1 MLEVGDLVYV
11 SLRCNGAVVAIVGWG
26 VELADDEIVIG
37 TLAEVVASLTQ
48 KLLSKCGSV
57 AFVRVPV
64 LAVPRKSLKIGK
76 ALG

>member
-11 SLRCNGAVVAIVGWG
+11 SLRCNGAVVSIVGWG

-48 KLLSKCGSV
+48 KLSIQVWFGGFCEGACAS
-57 AFVRVPV
+57 
-64 LAVPRKSLKIGK
+64 SSTEK
-76 ALG
+76 A